1 MTLIH
6 KNEVIVFDLDDLL
19 YKEFDFV
26 RSGFWT
32 IALLVS
38 KDQAKSVFKAMM
50 VEYFSDRPVF
60 NWLCNKYFNGR
71 SEYTVEKLLNIY
83 RTHIPNIELSQ
94 EVAGVLTQL
103 KKQGNKLGL
112 ITDGRTRTQRN
123 KIKALKLSNWINDML
138 ISEEFGY
145 KKPSPQ
151 PFKYFMEKYPGER
164 YVYLADNVNK
174 DFVTPNRLG
183 WRTIALADN
192 GLNIHNSQSNLEPV
206 FYPQESIYSF
216 SELKPG

>member
-19 YKEFDFV
+19 YQEFDFV
-26 RSGFWT
+26 RSGFWA

-50 VEYFSDRPVF
+50 AEYFSGRPALS
-60 NWLCNKYFNGR
+60 WLCNEYLKGK
-71 SEYTVEKLLNIY
+71 SKYTVEMLLNIY
-83 RTHIPNIELSQ
+83 RTHIPNIVLSQ
-94 EVAGVLTQL
+94 EAAGLLTQL

-112 ITDGRTRTQRN
+112 ITDGRAVTQRN
-123 KIKALKLSNWINDML
+123 KIKALKLSNWISDIL

-145 KKPSPQ
+145 EKPSPQ
-151 PFKYFMEKYPGER
+151 PFKYFMEKYPGEK
-164 YVYLADNVNK
+164 YLYIADNFNK

-192 GLNIHNSQSNLEPV
+192 GLHIHNCHPNLESD
-206 FYPQESIYSF
+206 FYPQESICRF
-216 SELKPG
+216 SELKSG